1 MNIISRT
8 SVLYFL
14 LAPIMQYYRVAKH
27 KSKWRKKNQHN
38 LTEACNIFPIEK
50 VTVGEH
56 TYGDITFYYF
66 GGEHE
71 YLRIGSYC
79 SIAGNVKFLGGG
91 EHAVNQLFTFPIKR
105 HVYKEDAGED
115 TDDETGDDGADGDE
129 ESPDGPDTGDG
140 ETDYSSDDAGD
151 ENADGDSEEGGE
163 ESTETND
170 DKDEKRKKFNM
181 YRRFIHL
188 YNVIKTIIDKLKNV
202 VKDDPV
208 QNAVIKRVINN
219 LTDVRDNMF
228 DFMTVK
234 YKSSSY
240 VQILIFF
247 ETAISI
253 VKLNFELVRNNK
265 INLKQ

>member
-1 MNIISRT
+1 MLKKIQNPKSAFDRYFREADDTEDSVSVTVAPRKNRGTDYDEEEPDDGST
-8 SVLYFL
+8 SVTV
-14 LAPIMQYYRVAKH
+14 APRANRGTDYSSDDEETTTDDETTDDTPEEPAPD
-27 KSKWRKKNQHN
+27 SPD
-38 LTEACNIFPIEK
+38 T
-50 VTVGEH
+50 
-56 TYGDITFYYF
+56 GD
-66 GGEHE
+66 E
-71 YLRIGSYC
+71 
-79 SIAGNVKFLGGG
+79 
-91 EHAVNQLFTFPIKR
+91 
-105 HVYKEDAGED
+105 EDGTDYSDTGDEETGED

-163 ESTETND
+163 ESTETNDD